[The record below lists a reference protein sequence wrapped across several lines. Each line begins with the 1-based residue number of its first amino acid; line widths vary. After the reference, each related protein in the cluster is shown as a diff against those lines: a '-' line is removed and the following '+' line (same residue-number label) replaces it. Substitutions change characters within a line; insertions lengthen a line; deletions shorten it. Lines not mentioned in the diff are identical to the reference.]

1 MPKQIYTWN
10 KVKTGDIISFRYKGK
25 KPTGLL
31 TSIIVLNP
39 KFPYVRKDNTTG
51 FYLIGLKLESVG
63 IRALIE
69 DKTTLV
75 RLLKS
80 IGTIK
85 IVDAEDEIY
94 RVEVTNVGYLGTK
107 EELYKKIKRRIDKY
121 NIYRTYD
128 YMEARKSQV
137 FLEPIKLPKN
147 VKEVLFENQLRG
159 YST

>member
-25 KPTGLL
+25 KRTGLL
-31 TSIIVLNP
+31 TTILVLNP
-39 KFPYVRKDNTTG
+39 KFPYIRKDNTRI
-51 FYLIGLKLESVG
+51 YHLIGLKLESVG
-63 IRALIE
+63 VRPLIK
-69 DKTTLV
+69 DQTTLV
-75 RLLKS
+75 RLLESK
-80 IGTIK
+80 GTIEV
-85 IVDAEDEIY
+85 VDTKDEIY
-94 RVEVTNVGYLGTK
+94 RVEVTDIGYLGTK
-107 EELYKKIKRRIDKY
+107 EELYKKIKSRIDKY

-147 VKEVLFENQLRG
+147 IKEVLIENQLRD

>member
-63 IRALIE
+63 LRALIE

-107 EELYKKIKRRIDKY
+107 EELYKKIK
-121 NIYRTYD
+121 NT
-128 YMEARKSQV
+128 
-137 FLEPIKLPKN
+137 
-147 VKEVLFENQLRG
+147 
-159 YST
+159 T

>member
-1 MPKQIYTWN
+1 M
-10 KVKTGDIISFRYKGK
+10 
-25 KPTGLL
+25 
-31 TSIIVLNP
+31 
-39 KFPYVRKDNTTG
+39 
-51 FYLIGLKLESVG
+51 KLESVG

-147 VKEVLFENQLRG
+147 VKEVLIENQLRG